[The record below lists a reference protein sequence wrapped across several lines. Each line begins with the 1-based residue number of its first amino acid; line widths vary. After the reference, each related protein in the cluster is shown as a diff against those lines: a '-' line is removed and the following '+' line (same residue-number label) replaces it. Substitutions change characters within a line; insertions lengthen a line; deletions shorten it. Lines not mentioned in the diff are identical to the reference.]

1 MKKYNCFNHKKIHF
15 SMIENV
21 LKKLMLIIGM
31 KGMKVKM
38 KVKSDMTISKDII
51 HIGASDKNIKIFENQ
66 YVLENGMSYNSYV
79 IKDKKNVI
87 LDTIDEKLTDK
98 WLENLEKALEGE
110 KPDYLIVSHM
120 EPDHAYNIGILA
132 KKYPE
137 MKIVGNQITFNMLAN
152 FFKEID
158 FSNRKFV
165 VMEGDVLDIGNHK
178 LQFFM
183 APMVHWPEVMVTY
196 EQTEKILFSAD
207 GFGKFGAI
215 EPEEEWDCEARRYYF
230 GIVGKYGM
238 QVQALLKKAANLD
251 IQMICPLHGP
261 ILKDNLGYYIDKY
274 NTWSSYKPEEEGIYI
289 ACSSIYGNTLKTA
302 EKLAEILKEKGAKKV
317 VLGDLTKE
325 DWAKAVGN
333 AFKYSHLIVASSS
346 YNAGVFPPMK
356 QFLDRL
362 KERNYQNRTVGII
375 ENGSWAP
382 SAGKCMKNVLQEMK
396 DINIIEP
403 IITIKSTMSNENIAQ
418 MEEMADKIL

>member
-1 MKKYNCFNHKKIHF
+1 M
-15 SMIENV
+15 
-21 LKKLMLIIGM
+21 
-31 KGMKVKM
+31 
-38 KVKSDMTISKDII
+38 SDMTISKGII
-51 HIGASDKNIKIFENQ
+51 HIGASDKNIKIFESQ
-66 YVLENGMSYNSYV
+66 YVLENGMSYNSYL
-79 IKDKKNVI
+79 IKDEKNVV
-87 LDTIDEKLTDK
+87 LDTIDEKLTDV
-98 WLENLEKALEGE
+98 WFANLENALDGK

-120 EPDHAYNIGILA
+120 EPDHAYNIGKLA

-137 MKIVGNQITFNMLAN
+137 MKIVGNQLTFNMLAN

-165 VMEGDVLDIGNHK
+165 VMEGDVLDIGKHK

-207 GFGKFGAI
+207 GFGKFGALDVD
-215 EPEEEWDCEARRYYF
+215 EEWDCEARRYYF

-261 ILKDNLGYYIDKY
+261 ILKENLGYYIDKY

-289 ACSSIYGNTLKTA
+289 ACSSIYGNTLKA
-302 EKLAEILKEKGAKKV
+302 AQKLADILKEKGANKV
-317 VLGDLTKE
+317 VLADLTKE
-325 DWAKAVGN
+325 DWAEAIED
-333 AFKYSHLIVASSS
+333 AFRYSHLVVASSS
-346 YNAGVFPPMK
+346 YNAGLFPPMK
-356 QFLDRL
+356 RFLDHL

-382 SAGKCMKNVLQEMK
+382 SAGKCMKGTLEEMK
-396 DINIIEP
+396 NINIIEP
-403 IITIKSTMSNENIAQ
+403 MITIKSTMSDENIAQ
-418 MEEMADKIL
+418 MKEMADVLLGTF

>member
-1 MKKYNCFNHKKIHF
+1 M
-15 SMIENV
+15 
-21 LKKLMLIIGM
+21 
-31 KGMKVKM
+31 
-38 KVKSDMTISKDII
+38 SDMTISKDII
-51 HIGASDKNIKIFENQ
+51 HIGASDKDIKIFESQ
-66 YVLENGMSYNSYV
+66 YVLENGMSYNSYL
-79 IKDKKNVI
+79 IKDEKNVV
-87 LDTIDEKLTDK
+87 LDTIDEKLTDIWFK
-98 WLENLEKALEGE
+98 NLEKALDGE

-120 EPDHAYNIGILA
+120 EPDHAYNIGKLA

-137 MKIVGNQITFNMLAN
+137 MKIVGNQLTFNMLAN

-165 VMEGDVLDIGNHK
+165 VMEGDVLDIGKHK

-207 GFGKFGAI
+207 GFGKFGSL
-215 EPEEEWDCEARRYYF
+215 EHDEEWDCEARRYYF

-238 QVQALLKKAANLD
+238 QVQALLKKAATLD

-261 ILKDNLGYYIDKY
+261 ILKENLGYYIDKY

-289 ACSSIYGNTLKTA
+289 ACSSIYGNTLKA
-302 EKLAEILKEKGAKKV
+302 AQKLAEILKEKGAKKV
-317 VLGDLTKE
+317 VLADLTKE
-325 DWAKAVGN
+325 DWAEAIED
-333 AFKYSHLIVASSS
+333 AFRYSHLVVASSS
-346 YNAGVFPPMK
+346 YNAGLFPPMK
-356 QFLDRL
+356 RFLDHL

-382 SAGKCMKNVLQEMK
+382 SAGKCMKGTLEEMK
-396 DINIIEP
+396 NIHIIEP
-403 IITIKSTMSNENIAQ
+403 VITIKSTMSEENIAQ
-418 MEEMADKIL
+418 MKEMADKIL

>member
-1 MKKYNCFNHKKIHF
+1 M
-15 SMIENV
+15 
-21 LKKLMLIIGM
+21 
-31 KGMKVKM
+31 
-38 KVKSDMTISKDII
+38 SDMTISKDII
-51 HIGASDKNIKIFENQ
+51 HIGASDKNIKIFESQ
-66 YVLENGMSYNSYV
+66 YVLKNGMSYNSYL
-79 IKDKKNVI
+79 IKDEKNVV
-87 LDTIDEKLTDK
+87 LDTIDEKLTDT
-98 WLENLEKALEGE
+98 WLENLENALNGE

-120 EPDHAYNIGILA
+120 EPDHAYNIGAIA

-137 MKIVGNQITFNMLAN
+137 MKIVGNQLTFNMLAN

-165 VMEGDVLDIGNHK
+165 VMEGDVLDIGKHK

-207 GFGKFGAI
+207 GFGKFGALDVD
-215 EPEEEWDCEARRYYF
+215 EEWDSEARRYYF

-261 ILKDNLGYYIDKY
+261 ILKENLGYYIDKY

-289 ACSSIYGNTLKTA
+289 ACSSIYGNTLKA
-302 EKLAEILKEKGAKKV
+302 AQKLAEILKEKGAKKV
-317 VLGDLTKE
+317 VLADLTKE
-325 DWAKAVGN
+325 DWAEAIAD
-333 AFKYSHLIVASSS
+333 AFKYSHLVVASSS
-346 YNAGVFPPMK
+346 YNAGLFPPMK
-356 QFLDRL
+356 QFLDHL
-362 KERNYQNRTVGII
+362 KERSYQNRTVGII

-382 SAGKCMKNVLQEMK
+382 SAGKCMKGTLEEMK
-396 DINIIEP
+396 NIHIIEP
-403 IITIKSTMSNENIAQ
+403 IITLKSTMSEENISQ
-418 MEEMADKIL
+418 MEEMADKILEKQIEE